1 MGLPGGGKVHL
12 SPRFTRFFNIVFWN
26 KMPQD
31 SMKLIF
37 NTIIQHFYSKF
48 IPEVVESLNEC
59 CQVILEAYQEIAKIL
74 LPIPRKSF
82 YMFNL
87 RDVTKVFQGLCEV
100 KSNTITTKPIFISL
114 INHELDRV
122 FMDRLIEQSDSDE

>member
-12 SPRFTRFFNIVFWN
+12 SPRFTRFFNIIFWS

-48 IPEVVESLNEC
+48 VTEVTESLNEC
-59 CQVILEAYQEIAKIL
+59 CQVILEA
-74 LPIPRKSF
+74 
-82 YMFNL
+82 
-87 RDVTKVFQGLCEV
+87 
-100 KSNTITTKPIFISL
+100 
-114 INHELDRV
+114 
-122 FMDRLIEQSDSDE
+122 